1 MIHTMNKF
9 FLIVL
14 LSFTINPLIAQLS
27 LSGNAVANVQF
38 RDANGR
44 ILSTGE
50 NSIKGSPYVFEQ
62 FGLGKVTMSN
72 GLEAV
77 DSNLNF
83 SFFDHQLYFLKDK
96 GLYFVNQPF
105 NAFSITSKDA
115 ENNTIEKLFANGY
128 PSFDQNT
135 AKTFYEI
142 VVKTNNLQLLKY
154 SKAFVK
160 ESTPYGSAP
169 IKEYSIDHT
178 YYIYINASKQLSLV
192 GSSTSAKNLKKA
204 LPTYAAAIDHQ
215 IDQLHLNLKKESD
228 VRMLLEK
235 LQ

>member
-1 MIHTMNKF
+1 MNKF

-83 SFFDHQLYFLKDK
+83 FFFDHQLYFLKDK
-96 GLYFVNQPF
+96 KIN
-105 NAFSITSKDA
+105 KK
-115 ENNTIEKLFANGY
+115 IEK
-128 PSFDQNT
+128 
-135 AKTFYEI
+135 
-142 VVKTNNLQLLKY
+142 
-154 SKAFVK
+154 
-160 ESTPYGSAP
+160 
-169 IKEYSIDHT
+169 
-178 YYIYINASKQLSLV
+178 
-192 GSSTSAKNLKKA
+192 
-204 LPTYAAAIDHQ
+204 
-215 IDQLHLNLKKESD
+215 
-228 VRMLLEK
+228 
-235 LQ
+235 

>member
-1 MIHTMNKF
+1 MTKF

-27 LSGNAVANVQF
+27 LSGNAVASVQF

-44 ILSTGE
+44 LLSTGE

-72 GLEAV
+72 GLVAV

-96 GLYFVNQPF
+96 VLVNQPF

-115 ENNTIEKLFANGY
+115 ENNTTEKLFANGY

-135 AKTFYEI
+135 AKTFYEV

-178 YYIYINASKQLSLV
+178 YYIYNNSSKQLSLV

-204 LPTYAAAIDHQ
+204 LPTYAAFIDTYIDH
-215 IDQLHLNLKKESD
+215 LHLNLKKEAD
-228 VRMLLEK
+228 LQLLFQK
-235 LQ
+235 ISN

>member
-1 MIHTMNKF
+1 MNKL
-9 FLIVL
+9 FLLVL
-14 LSFTINPLIAQLS
+14 FTITIQPLFAQLS
-27 LSGNAVANVQF
+27 ISGSAVASVQF
-38 RDANGR
+38 KDANGR
-44 ILSTGE
+44 LLSTGE

-83 SFFDHQLYFLKDK
+83 SFYDQQLYFLKDK

-115 ENNTIEKLFANGY
+115 ENNTTEKLFANGY

-135 AKTFYEI
+135 AKTFYEV

-178 YYIYINASKQLSLV
+178 YFIYNPSLKQLSLV
-192 GSSTSAKNLKKA
+192 GSAISVKNIKKA
-204 LPTYAAAIDHQ
+204 LPIYAASIDTY
-215 IDQLHLNLKKESD
+215 IDQLHLNLKKEAD
-228 VRMLLEK
+228 LKLLLEK
-235 LQ
+235 LSN